1 MNDQPV
7 IPENQ
12 TNSGVGFQDKFDAEK
27 AGEEVD
33 QQYVLFPMWSSGSTN
48 PQNNDEDAAFDGK
61 EHNFHVKK
69 PNNEVNAASFIVPT
83 VRQNSLNSTNTFSA
97 AGPLNAAVSQTYR
110 KSSFIDASQLP
121 DDPDMPELV
130 QRLISTIWNLLS

>member
-1 MNDQPV
+1 
-7 IPENQ
+7 
-12 TNSGVGFQDKFDAEK
+12 
-27 AGEEVD
+27 
-33 QQYVLFPMWSSGSTN
+33 
-48 PQNNDEDAAFDGK
+48 FDGK
-61 EHNFHVKK
+61 EHDFDVKK
-69 PNNEVNAASFIVPT
+69 PESEVNVSPSSKFEDCSDNSSNEVNAASFIVPT

-130 QRLISTIWNLLS
+130 QRLISTIWNLLSQSVLFQQQEFTKIILHHKLLVICL